1 MDLLIK
7 MAIQSLSV
15 AFTATPVA
23 ALALTP
29 PPARQPQMCV
39 RALTPCAR
47 TLSPA
52 SFDDG
57 PCALLSQVEKNKL
70 GLRIFQMM
78 QSLENEDY
86 LDFGEFMKAL
96 GTFCMLGCVLLSAEL
111 GVGW

>member
-1 MDLLIK
+1 MLTQWRRSQPGSHTTASQAAADVCSSSDPLRTHAASCPLIH
-7 MAIQSLSV
+7 
-15 AFTATPVA
+15 
-23 ALALTP
+23 
-29 PPARQPQMCV
+29 
-39 RALTPCAR
+39 
-47 TLSPA
+47 
-52 SFDDG
+52 
-57 PCALLSQVEKNKL
+57 QVEKNKL